1 MKALRFLTG
10 EAALGALVATLSILT
25 ALATFQSASANSE
38 QTRHDIMGLKALNEG
53 NAEYLR
59 AVQVVLYDYQLID
72 SYYTADSQQDADYF
86 AYSFSPTLKERIE
99 KDPASPFSQEY
110 FDAIYAPATALLADA
125 NTNFELAGQW
135 DARGERLQVVML
147 FMALGLAF
155 AAWSS
160 LTGKESAIRIVFCLL
175 AIALLFLGLVSYLIA
190 LLAGWLPGLL

>member
-99 KDPASPFSQEY
+99 KDPASPFSQES